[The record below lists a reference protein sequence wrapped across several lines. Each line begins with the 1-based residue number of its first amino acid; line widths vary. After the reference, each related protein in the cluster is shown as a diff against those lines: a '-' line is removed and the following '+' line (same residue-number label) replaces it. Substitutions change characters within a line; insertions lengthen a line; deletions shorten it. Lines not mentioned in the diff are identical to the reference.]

1 MMIYDING
9 GRITLGGQDISDMSI
24 EALNDNISYVSQEQF
39 LFNTTLYENIIIGKP
54 DASREEVLAAAEKAQ
69 CGEFLARLP
78 KGIETMAGICAVCLW
93 DISPGAINIGSLFLL
108 ESVAFN

>member
-39 LFNTTLYENIIIGKP
+39 LFNTTLYENIFIGKP

-69 CGEFLARLP
+69 CGEFLAHLP
-78 KGIETMAGICAVCLW
+78 MGYFTEGNKHRITLSSGKCSIQLILY
-93 DISPGAINIGSLFLL
+93 
-108 ESVAFN
+108 ESYSSNF